1 MGGGLIRPPRSVAGS
16 LKEVGDMSNNQDL
29 KFHCL
34 FIIALMFVFVSV
46 GCLIRTHSVV
56 VERPDQEIEGNRGYI
71 EGISSETKKREK
83 KTRTTYIAEVEI
95 GESVLIDDE
104 ASVKEDVLHSNT
116 TIFEA
121 SEKKVVSQKEEPV
134 KKDVKAS
141 SVSVLKEDKIKKAK
155 TYVVKDGDTLE
166 KISARPEIYGNKN
179 KWYRIFKANENQL
192 KEPDKIFPG
201 QVLRIPE

>member
-1 MGGGLIRPPRSVAGS
+1 MN
-16 LKEVGDMSNNQDL
+16 NNQDL
-29 KFHCL
+29 KFQCL
-34 FIIALMFVFVSV
+34 FIIALIFVFASA

-71 EGISSETKKREK
+71 EGSSLETKKREK

-104 ASVKEDVLHSNT
+104 VSVKKGALYSNT
-116 TIFEA
+116 TISEA
-121 SEKKVVSQKEEPV
+121 SDRKVISQKQKPA

-179 KWYRIFKANENQL
+179 KWYRIFKANEDQL

-201 QVLRIPE
+201 QVLKIPE

>member
-1 MGGGLIRPPRSVAGS
+1 
-16 LKEVGDMSNNQDL
+16 MSNNQDL
-29 KFHCL
+29 KFQCL
-34 FIIALMFVFVSV
+34 FIFALMFVFASV
-46 GCLIRTHSVV
+46 GCLIRAHSVV

-71 EGISSETKKREK
+71 EGSSTETEKREK
-83 KTRTTYIAEVEI
+83 KTRTTYIAEVEF

-104 ASVKEDVLHSNT
+104 VSVKKDALQKGSVYPYSNI
-116 TIFEA
+116 TIFGT
-121 SEKKVVSQKEEPV
+121 SDKKVVSQKEEPA

-179 KWYRIFKANENQL
+179 KWYRIFKANEDQL
-192 KEPDKIFPG
+192 KGPDKIFPG